1 MRIKVGGSN
10 SRTLSDEPRART
22 ISDDLNERP
31 SDFIDGANLYW
42 NLPPLGQVDEGWG
55 CLGIRWDVFARLY
68 LLCAILVSKA
78 APTAWFVFQIASALK
93 MLPRPM
99 VPRSPTGPPAA
110 A

>member
-31 SDFIDGANLYW
+31 SDFIDGANLFW
-42 NLPPLGQVDEGWG
+42 TLPRLGQVDEDWLF
-55 CLGIRWDVFARLY
+55 CGIRWDVFARLY
-68 LLCAILVSKA
+68 LLCAVLVSKA
-78 APTAWFVFQIASALK
+78 APSVWFIFQIASALK